1 MNDKNSTYMNENK
14 DFVIRTVI
22 DYVNLS
28 NIIKKQ
34 ATQLEIMKSKNK
46 ELQMLV
52 GFLKNKIIEYEPSM
66 KSQFDALKI

>member
-34 ATQLEIMKSKNK
+34 AAQLEIMKSKNN

>member
-1 MNDKNSTYMNENK
+1 MNENK

-34 ATQLEIMKSKNK
+34 AAQLEIMKSKNN

>member
-1 MNDKNSTYMNENK
+1 MNENK

-22 DYVNLS
+22 DFVNLS

-34 ATQLEIMKSKNK
+34 AAQLEIMKSKNN

>member
-1 MNDKNSTYMNENK
+1 MKENK

-22 DYVNLS
+22 DYANLS

-34 ATQLEIMKSKNK
+34 ATQLEIMKSKNI

>member
-34 ATQLEIMKSKNK
+34 AAQLKIMKSKNN

>member
-1 MNDKNSTYMNENK
+1 MKENK
-14 DFVIRTVI
+14 DFVIRIVI

-34 ATQLEIMKSKNK
+34 AAQLEIMKSKNN

>member
-14 DFVIRTVI
+14 DFVIKTVI

-34 ATQLEIMKSKNK
+34 AAQLEIMKSKNN

-66 KSQFDALKI
+66 KSQLDALKI

>member
-1 MNDKNSTYMNENK
+1 MKENK
-14 DFVIRTVI
+14 DFVIRIVI

-34 ATQLEIMKSKNK
+34 ATQLEIMKSKNN

>member
-1 MNDKNSTYMNENK
+1 MNENK

>member
-1 MNDKNSTYMNENK
+1 MNENK
-14 DFVIRTVI
+14 DFVIKTVI

-34 ATQLEIMKSKNK
+34 AAQLEIMKSKNN

>member
-1 MNDKNSTYMNENK
+1 MNENK
-14 DFVIRTVI
+14 DFVIKTVI

-34 ATQLEIMKSKNK
+34 AAQLEIMKSKNN

-66 KSQFDALKI
+66 KSQLDALKI

>member
-1 MNDKNSTYMNENK
+1 MNHKNSTYMNENK

-52 GFLKNKIIEYEPSM
+52 
-66 KSQFDALKI
+66 

>member
-1 MNDKNSTYMNENK
+1 MKENK

-34 ATQLEIMKSKNK
+34 AAQLKIMKSKNN

>member
-1 MNDKNSTYMNENK
+1 MKENK
-14 DFVIRTVI
+14 DFVIRAVI

-34 ATQLEIMKSKNK
+34 ATQLEIMKSKNI